1 MRRSTINTGQWYK
14 SMLVGNSSIV
24 GDYEHI
30 ATALGTGSANTIT
43 FSSIPQ
49 NYKHL
54 QVRFSAKCTTTG
66 SDAIDLTM
74 NGVTTA
80 TYGRGRFY
88 GLGTGSAPSSE
99 NLTGQ
104 TAIRL
109 DRSLAIS
116 TTTGLVSGGFF
127 DFADYTNTTRNKAV
141 KGFYGQQGSVTA
153 IYVLGGFSFNTAA
166 ITSITFTTTGSGNN
180 FATTTRFSL
189 YGIR

>member
-1 MRRSTINTGQWYK
+1 LSAAGA
-14 SMLVGNSSIV
+14 SVG

-30 ATALGTGSANTIT
+30 STVLGTGSANTIT

-54 QVRFSAKCTTTG
+54 QIRFSAKNTGTG
-66 SDAIDLTM
+66 SDALNLTM

-109 DRSLAIS
+109 DRSLATS

-166 ITSITFTTTGSGNN
+166 ITSITFTIVSAGN
-180 FATTTRFSL
+180 FATTSRFSL